1 MKRLKTHDLIDLYE
15 DLPEQSRSRIVANY
29 PEITTV
35 MHTGRQTF
43 GEWRYFQ
50 RNLGEEAMRAMIDMQ
65 QARSLGKAARVILDE
80 AAMVGL
86 DATFKMQAK
95 RDVRV
100 HADTEFQKHVIK
112 LKLTG
117 GENPPKNEGD

>member
-1 MKRLKTHDLIDLYE
+1 
-15 DLPEQSRSRIVANY
+15 
-29 PEITTV
+29 
-35 MHTGRQTF
+35 
-43 GEWRYFQ
+43 
-50 RNLGEEAMRAMIDMQ
+50 MRAMIDMQ

-86 DATFKMQAK
+86 DATFKMQAE